1 MHSGSTLTN
10 DRAKISNYYRHFDAN
25 LSNLFVYKH
34 VIINI
39 KAIKSKFHYCKT
51 KNDRETLILVLFH
64 IHAKQKLRTLNSYT
78 KTFYTYII
86 IQFDVIMQMSN
97 SQTIHTHMKILRK
110 FVLYR
115 RSTFFQLKVLFSS
128 LCSLFCER

>member
-10 DRAKISNYYRHFDAN
+10 DRDKIYNYHRHFDAN

-34 VIINI
+34 VIIKI

-51 KNDRETLILVLFH
+51 KNNRETLILVLFH
-64 IHAKQKLRTLNSYT
+64 IHAKQKLRTLNSHT
-78 KTFYTYII
+78 LTFYTYII
-86 IQFDVIMQMSN
+86 IQLDVIMQMSN
-97 SQTIHTHMKILRK
+97 SQTTHMKLLRK